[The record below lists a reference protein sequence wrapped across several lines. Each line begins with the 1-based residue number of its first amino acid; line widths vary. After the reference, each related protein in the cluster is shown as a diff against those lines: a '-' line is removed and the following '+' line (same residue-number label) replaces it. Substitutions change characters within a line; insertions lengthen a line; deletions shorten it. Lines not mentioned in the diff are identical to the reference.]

1 MADATALSE
10 WKRSGG
16 SEMGELAAASECGDQ
31 TSLGPSVPAG
41 YAALIRTA
49 LRMRKTSARALQ
61 REGLI
66 NDRTRRL
73 FFEKLDAGN
82 LTASEVD
89 KIGRFLHINPMQA
102 LIAVAY
108 MKDPTA
114 YFDPC
119 CQLLAAYSEQLVA
132 AMTERSAALSGDLTV
147 IHRTLHHCPAHV
159 ARISGE
165 IVEQQERTR
174 RWLERDEER

>member
-1 MADATALSE
+1 MRPHPLCGLPWGAV
-10 WKRSGG
+10 
-16 SEMGELAAASECGDQ
+16 MGELPEESTSCGKDP
-31 TSLGPSVPAG
+31 TRSSIAAG
-41 YAALIRTA
+41 YATLIRTA
-49 LRMRKTSARALQ
+49 LSMRKTSTRALQ
-61 REGLI
+61 REGII

-73 FFEKLDAGN
+73 FFEKLDSGE
-82 LTASEVD
+82 LTVCEMDEIV
-89 KIGRFLHINPMQA
+89 RFLNINPMKA

-108 MKDPTA
+108 MNDPSA

-119 CQLLAAYSEQLVA
+119 CQVLAAYNEQLVT
-132 AMTERSAALSGDLTV
+132 AMTERAAALSGDFTV

-174 RWLERDEER
+174 RWLERDGE